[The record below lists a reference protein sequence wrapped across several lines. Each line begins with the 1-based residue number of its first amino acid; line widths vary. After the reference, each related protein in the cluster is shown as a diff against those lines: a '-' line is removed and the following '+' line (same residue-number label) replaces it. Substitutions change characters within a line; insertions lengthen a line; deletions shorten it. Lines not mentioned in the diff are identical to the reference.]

1 MQTESVRSVRQA
13 AHLLQMR
20 RVTRPRAHRPLRS
33 LVCCVDNGTGPAH
46 QLKSQPLAFD
56 DSSREAAAA
65 SGLAIVKSFFEDR
78 NMERPT
84 CACCNELKAPSRTR
98 PVSIEEG
105 GSWLARIRTRLTW
118 EHTTSACSAEVT
130 NSTTPAH
137 HVCLLRP
144 TKVPLLY
151 SSEAPLLAGIPLAPS
166 GVAINEQGSR
176 GLGFKAHRRWNVPF
190 RWPPFLLAAAEC
202 APTPAPLPEHLH
214 RHPT

>member
-118 EHTTSACSAEVT
+118 EHTTSACSAEVID
-130 NSTTPAH
+130 STK
-137 HVCLLRP
+137 R
-144 TKVPLLY
+144 LY
-151 SSEAPLLAGIPLAPS
+151 SSEAPLLAGVPLAPS
-166 GVAINEQGSR
+166 GVAIDEQGSVEACGR
-176 GLGFKAHRRWNVPF
+176 TIRS
-190 RWPPFLLAAAEC
+190 
-202 APTPAPLPEHLH
+202 
-214 RHPT
+214 